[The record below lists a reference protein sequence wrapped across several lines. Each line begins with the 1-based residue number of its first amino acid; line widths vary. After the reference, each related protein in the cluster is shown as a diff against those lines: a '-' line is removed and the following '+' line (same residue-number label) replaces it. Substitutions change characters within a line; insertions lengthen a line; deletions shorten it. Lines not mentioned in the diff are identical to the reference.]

1 MKFLKIILLFLA
13 CLSLALIIFLWA
25 IGGFN
30 KVVDASIQQDY
41 LAKVRYF
48 LQETQANPNNNL
60 YFGDLHIHTSYSS
73 DAYLMGVRTLPEDA
87 YKFAKGEVI
96 EHGAGYK
103 IQISRP
109 LDFAAVTDHSE
120 YLGMMRL
127 SEPPL
132 PLETQSLKSILE
144 SKNKLEITLDYLQ
157 ITIRIAKHY
166 FEAYVI
172 DEQVSKTAWQKIIEI
187 AEEHY
192 QPNVFTT
199 FIAYEWSSQPD
210 GNNLH
215 RNVIYRGNAQQV
227 PERPFSALD
236 SINPEDLLLTLE
248 QQNKSGMTVL
258 AIPHN
263 GNLSN
268 GEMYGKEDF
277 NGEPMSEAY
286 GKLRAELEPLNEIL
300 QVKGSSETH
309 PILSNLDEF
318 ANFEIFESNMSAFG
332 EVAPPK
338 GSYARDALRTGM
350 EMFHDEGF
358 NPYKFGVIGSS
369 DGHNAS
375 SPIEENKFHG
385 KLPLMDGAA
394 SLRMNTALL
403 LPDDQNRATRWGS
416 GGLAAIWASQ
426 NTREALFDAM
436 LKKETYATSGT
447 RIQLRFFA
455 AAEFVNLDLTNLSS
469 DANTTLAY
477 AQGVPMGSDLILN
490 KNQLLE
496 NQITENQL
504 PVNKSPEFLVWAKKD
519 EDGANL
525 DRIQIIKL
533 WVDETG
539 KSHEQVFNVV
549 ASNQR
554 TLDAQGNFP
563 PVGSTVD
570 IAQASYSNTIGE
582 SYLQALWR
590 DPNFNSKQQAAYYAR
605 VLEIPTPRW
614 STYDARTLG
623 VQAIDPVS
631 IQERAIS
638 SAIWYQP

>member
-1 MKFLKIILLFLA
+1 MKLFKIIFLA
-13 CLSLALIIFLWA
+13 FVGLCLMLVIFLWA
-25 IGGFN
+25 MGGFN
-30 KVVDASIQQDY
+30 KVVDASIHQDY
-41 LAKVRYF
+41 LAEVRYY
-48 LQETQANPNNNL
+48 LQESRENPNNNL

-109 LDFAAVTDHSE
+109 LDFAAVTDHAE

-144 SKNKLEITLDYLQ
+144 SKDKLNITLDYLK
-157 ITIRIAKHY
+157 ITLRIANHY
-166 FEAYVI
+166 FESFVI
-172 DEQVSKTAWQKIIEI
+172 DEQASQTAWEKIIEI
-187 AEEHY
+187 AETYYE
-192 QPNVFTT
+192 PNTFTT

-227 PERPFSALD
+227 PKRPFSALD
-236 SINPEDLLLTLE
+236 SIDPEDLLRTLE
-248 QQNKSGMTVL
+248 EQNNKGMRVL

-263 GNLSN
+263 PNLSN
-268 GEMYGKEDF
+268 GKMYGKQDF
-277 NGEPMSEAY
+277 YGKPMSENY
-286 GKLRAELEPLNEIL
+286 GRLRAELEPLNEIL

-350 EMFHDEGF
+350 EMFHEEGF

-369 DGHNAS
+369 DGHNSS
-375 SPIEENKFHG
+375 SPVEENKFHG

-416 GGLAAIWASQ
+416 GGLAAIWATQ

-455 AAEFVNLDLTNLSS
+455 AAAFSNLEVNNLSS

-477 AQGVPMGSDLILN
+477 AQGVPMGSDLTLS
-490 KNQLLE
+490 E
-496 NQITENQL
+496 NQKSENI
-504 PVNKSPEFLVWAKKD
+504 SPEFLVWAKKD
-519 EDGANL
+519 VDGANL
-525 DRIQIIKL
+525 DRIQIIKM

-539 KSHEQVFNVV
+539 ESHEQVFNVV
-549 ASNQR
+549 ASDQR
-554 TLDAQGNFP
+554 TLDEKGNFE

-570 IAQASYSNTIGE
+570 IAQASYGNTIGE

-590 DPNFNSKQQAAYYAR
+590 DPDFNATHQAAYYAR

-623 VQAIDPVS
+623 IAAIEPVS

-638 SAIWYQP
+638 SSIWYEP

>member
-1 MKFLKIILLFLA
+1 MKKTAKFFLIVFALLCLA
-13 CLSLALIIFLWA
+13 IVIFLWA
-25 IGGFN
+25 IGGFK
-30 KVVDASIQQDY
+30 KVSDASIQQNY
-41 LAKVRYF
+41 LATIRHY
-48 LQETQANPNNNL
+48 LQPTQPNPNKNL
-60 YFGDLHIHTSYSS
+60 YFGDLHIHTSYST

-157 ITIRIAKHY
+157 ITLRIAKHY

-172 DEQVSKTAWQKIIEI
+172 DEHVSKTAWQKIIEI

-248 QQNKSGMTVL
+248 QQNKNGMTVL

-268 GEMYGKEDF
+268 GKMYGKEDF

-369 DGHNAS
+369 DGHNSS
-375 SPIEENKFHG
+375 SPVEENKFHG

-403 LPDDQNRATRWGS
+403 LPDNQNRATRWGS
-416 GGLAAIWASQ
+416 GGLAAVWATQ
-426 NTREALFDAM
+426 NTREALFDSM
-436 LKKETYATSGT
+436 LQKETYATSGT
-447 RIQLRFFA
+447 RIRLRFFA
-455 AAEFVNLDLTNLSS
+455 AANFVGLNNNNLSL
-469 DANTTLAY
+469 DENTTLAY
-477 AQGVPMGSDLILN
+477 QQGVAMGSDL
-490 KNQLLE
+490 LLSE
-496 NQITENQL
+496 NE
-504 PVNKSPEFLVWAKKD
+504 SPEFLVWAKKD

-525 DRIQIIKL
+525 DRIQIVKL

-539 KSHEQVFNVV
+539 TSHEQVVNVA
-549 ASNQR
+549 ASNGR
-554 TLDAQGNFP
+554 VIDELGNVAA
-563 PVGSTVD
+563 VGNTVD
-570 IAQASYSNTIGE
+570 SASATYSNTIGDA
-582 SYLQALWR
+582 YLQALWR
-590 DPNFNSKQQAAYYAR
+590 DPNFKAEQQAAYYAR

-614 STYDARTLG
+614 STYDAKLLG
-623 VQAIDPVS
+623 IEPIEPLT

-638 SAIWYQP
+638 SAIWYAPSTLVP